1 MAGAEPGEDTQLKRF
16 RKAAGSNLAL
26 APHLVLQL
34 EPQPTMEHPRSL
46 TAGIYL
52 YAAAAVYLGVVGLVS
67 HDFATNWQRVTPDVP
82 HRVLLAY
89 LAGACELL
97 AGAAML
103 WRRTARWGAL
113 ALAGLFGIFWL
124 LWAVHVAGAP
134 RIYDSWGNFFEEASA
149 AIAGLAA
156 FAWLSPAESPWRRRA
171 VAIARLYGVC
181 CISFGA
187 THFINYA
194 GASGFVPQ
202 WIWPGG
208 KFWAATTGV
217 CFEMGAAALLSGVL
231 MGLASR
237 LLGVMV
243 LGFEVLIWLPWLVFG
258 PPPWMHLLV
267 AEGSLTHFMLAANGI
282 ATAFGAAAW
291 VVGDVINGAGIRTHG
306 SANPPQPKKA

>member
-1 MAGAEPGEDTQLKRF
+1 MMLGNRRFLSLGILLYAGA
-16 RKAAGSNLAL
+16 A
-26 APHLVLQL
+26 
-34 EPQPTMEHPRSL
+34 
-46 TAGIYL
+46 I
-52 YAAAAVYLGVVGLVS
+52 YLGVVGLVWG
-67 HDFATNWQRVTPDVP
+67 DFATNWQRVTLDVP
-82 HRVLLAY
+82 HRVLFAY
-89 LAGACELL
+89 LAGGCELL

-113 ALAGLFGIFWL
+113 ALAGIYTIYWL
-124 LWAVHVAGAP
+124 LWLVHAAGAP
-134 RIYDSWGNFFEEASA
+134 RIYDSWGNFFEELSA
-149 AIAGLAA
+149 VIAGLAA
-156 FAWLSPAESPWRRRA
+156 FAWLSPADSPWARRA
-171 VAIARLYGVC
+171 VTIARLYGIC

-208 KFWAATTGV
+208 KFWAAATGI
-217 CFEMGAAALLSGVL
+217 FFFAGAVSLLSGVF
-231 MGLASR
+231 MKLASR

-267 AEGSLTHFMLAANGI
+267 AEGSLRHFMWAANGI

-291 VVGDVINGAGIRTHG
+291 LVADVIGEGERVRRESRSEAEVSR
-306 SANPPQPKKA
+306 SAA